1 MARSATCVF
10 LRTADHIALSSDFS
24 CIGMGDTVVTST
36 IDGRH
41 QSCRI
46 THVEPYAPERG

>member
-24 CIGMGDTVVTST
+24 CIGMGDTVVTTT
-36 IDGRH
+36 IDCRH

-46 THVEPYAPERG
+46 THVEP